1 MKRLLEKENG
11 LELEKLGL
19 RFSWDTGR
27 NFQGGGGMMDI
38 WTGKDRGRGG
48 CGRDRGTEEK
58 KTEKEYK
65 RRRTSEP
72 YS

>member
-11 LELEKLGL
+11 LELEKLGI

-48 CGRDRGTEEK
+48 CGRDRGTE
-58 KTEKEYK
+58 
-65 RRRTSEP
+65 
-72 YS
+72 